1 MEFVGKIEEI
11 KETISIT
18 HYPQGVVHLIH
29 SFKLMRSLSTMKDN
43 SNKKIFVLQ
52 NKMRTWYLNVINR
65 WGVQNFLPFQ
75 ICANVTTQASEVIE
89 EGDKLNC
96 KKGVHL
102 PC

>member
-1 MEFVGKIEEI
+1 MLNKIEENGKNVKKRENMLEFVGKIEEI

-43 SNKKIFVLQ
+43 SNKKIFVVYEQ

-65 WGVQNFLPFQ
+65 WGVQTFYHFKS
-75 ICANVTTQASEVIE
+75 VRM
-89 EGDKLNC
+89 
-96 KKGVHL
+96 
-102 PC
+102 